1 MVRKTLKQEETQK
14 KRMPITQADFVL
26 DYLLGAGRKGAT
38 NFEMMINLQICDV
51 RKRITEL
58 NRDEDVPYYIGSV
71 WEENENSGAR
81 YKRYFAV
88 PFNVAFEDFLNGKKN
103 NASKA
108 GRKRTN
114 SKRR

>member
-1 MVRKTLKQEETQK
+1 MTKKGLEKLLKEK
-14 KRMPITQADFVL
+14 RRMPVTQADFVL

-88 PFNVAFEDFLNGKKN
+88 PFNVALEDFLNGKKN